1 MATVTRPTATEV
13 LRVLDSSIW
22 VEYFGGGL
30 LATECGRYAAR
41 EREIITPV
49 QVLFEVYRWALRS
62 GGDVAAMEIVS
73 HLESTRFVPVDLTT
87 AVVAAQLGD
96 DHSLAAADA
105 MIYATARLHR
115 CDLVTADADF
125 RGLPGVILLEEQT
138 AGGDQA

>member
-1 MATVTRPTATEV
+1 VTRPTDTDS

-22 VEYFGGGL
+22 VEYFGGGP
-30 LATECGRYAAR
+30 LAAECGRYTAR
-41 EREIITPV
+41 EREIVTPA

-62 GGDVAAMEIVS
+62 GGDAAAMEIVS
-73 HLESTRFVPVDLTT
+73 HLEFTRFVPVDVTT

-105 MIYATARLHR
+105 MIYAAARLHR

-125 RGLPGVILLEEQT
+125 RGLPGVTVLGEQT
-138 AGGDQA
+138 AGGDRP